1 MLFLEKIF
9 KAKLFDTTKSAGS
22 KKQSTSGYC
31 DASILIGD
39 SNLDF
44 LFNKRQQKNKSLRL
58 AK

>member
-1 MLFLEKIF
+1 MLFLEKLL
-9 KAKLFDTTKSAGS
+9 KAKLFDKTKPASS

-44 LFNKRQQKNKSLRL
+44 LFNKRQQKDKSLRL